1 MVDENLRV
9 QMEKAFA
16 DGDRKRA
23 LRLSRQLDRQILKEY
38 DGKPDKKKAK
48 KKSKPFEI

>member
-1 MVDENLRV
+1 MVDENLRI

-16 DGDRKRA
+16 DGDRKKA

-38 DGKPDKKKAK
+38 DEPDKKKVK
-48 KKSKPFEI
+48 KKNKTFEI